1 MVELFIVE
9 LISITQK
16 AKLTRINSTYP
27 RIFHAD
33 FLHWTHGKKTDAFL
47 GVWIPGNSAP
57 LLFCNF

>member
-1 MVELFIVE
+1 VE
-9 LISITQK
+9 LISITQR

-47 GVWIPGNSAP
+47 GVWIPGNPAP